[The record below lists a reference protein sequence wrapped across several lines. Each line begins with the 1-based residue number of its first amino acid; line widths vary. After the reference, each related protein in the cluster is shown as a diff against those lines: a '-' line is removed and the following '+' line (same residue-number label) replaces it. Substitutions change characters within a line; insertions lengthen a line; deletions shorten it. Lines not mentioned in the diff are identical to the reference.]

1 MTCGVVLAGSGLRW
15 ATDPAAD
22 RSANVRALGT
32 YRRPRWIIALLG
44 SDSSLI
50 QVIATIEIVPQ
61 IQVLELVLIGIGT
74 VTVPS

>member
-1 MTCGVVLAGSGLRW
+1 M
-15 ATDPAAD
+15 DPAAG
-22 RSANVRALGT
+22 RSANVRAPST

-61 IQVLELVLIGIGT
+61 IQVLELVLVGIGT